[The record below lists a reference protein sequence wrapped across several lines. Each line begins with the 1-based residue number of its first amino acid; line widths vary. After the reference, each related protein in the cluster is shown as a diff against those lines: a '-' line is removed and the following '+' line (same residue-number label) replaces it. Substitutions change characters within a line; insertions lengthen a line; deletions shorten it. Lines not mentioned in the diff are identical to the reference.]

1 MEQTDLSVVLPAHNE
16 SSCIG
21 DAIDEI
27 NAYAEQRGLR
37 IEIVIIDDGSTDE
50 TAEIIRTCKETH
62 SVKSPNIRI
71 CILTNSRRMD
81 KGYAVRRGMLEACG
95 DIVMFCDADLST
107 PMQQLDQLLPWL
119 NQGFDVVIGSRCMA
133 NSVLAPPQPLMRRI
147 MGSVFR
153 WIRKRV
159 MLKEIHDTQC
169 GFKVFSR
176 CAATQI
182 FQAQATR
189 GPAFDCEVL
198 AIAWA
203 LGYKIK
209 EVGVLWRNTADSRI
223 RPLRDGLNM
232 LASLICI
239 RWRLRQVTRAGET

>member
-1 MEQTDLSVVLPAHNE
+1 MEQTNLSVVLPAHNE

-21 DAIDEI
+21 NTIDEI

-37 IEIVIIDDGSTDE
+37 IEIVIVDDGSTDE
-50 TAEIIRTCKETH
+50 TAEILRTCDKIY
-62 SVKSPNIRI
+62 SVESSNIQI
-71 CILTNSRRMD
+71 CILTNSHRMD

-107 PMQQLDQLLPWL
+107 PMQQLDELLPWL
-119 NQGFDVVIGSRCMA
+119 DRGFDVVIGSRCVA
-133 NSVLAPPQPLMRRI
+133 DSVLAPPQPLVRRI

-176 CAATQI
+176 DAAMQI
-182 FQAQATR
+182 FQAQTTR

-198 AIAWA
+198 AIAWT

-232 LASLICI
+232 LVSLIRI
-239 RWRLRQVTRAGET
+239 RWRLRQATRIGEH